1 MSYILISFPCKSIKK
16 YFWTNP
22 NVILLDEEGFLK
34 YSLKNKTRE
43 YLVNNNNFSDVSKI
57 RQLLNWWTPVLE
69 RWQGTSILNE
79 QKRIRYLFLINEILS
94 ILKEYN
100 IKNVIQITAVPHH
113 IDNLLVSIACNI
125 ELINEFTLYPNVFD
139 GRLVPLIQKGSI
151 FDRKVFKY
159 KKSKI
164 NYDIIIDDFL
174 NNYKKG
180 NPPSINSKPN
190 FFKTSFELTALMI
203 YVKGVKSLFKPITNQ
218 CLELNNFKTNEDD
231 FSFKDRLIL
240 VREQKRFLK
249 LYKRISI
256 ENTIFKNIIKSKK
269 IFIITAHY
277 QPEATS
283 FPEGGDFYNHFDI
296 AMKIRSLG
304 YKDVIYYKEHPA
316 SKFYTDF
323 PSIFL
328 TKVSLYKNITYLNA
342 LEALNCQFINQDFDL
357 NINTEYSENFI
368 PISIGGTIAIERALN
383 GYKTIL
389 FGEPY
394 FKDMPGVI
402 HVKDINSKDDLINI
416 DTRFSAV
423 IKEKSRIY
431 LKNLLDNNTIK
442 NSTGIGTG
450 KKDTDIDL
458 KEMDSLINYILH
470 H

>member
-203 YVKGVKSLFKPITNQ
+203 YVKGVKSLFKPITN
-218 CLELNNFKTNEDD
+218 
-231 FSFKDRLIL
+231 
-240 VREQKRFLK
+240 
-249 LYKRISI
+249 
-256 ENTIFKNIIKSKK
+256 
-269 IFIITAHY
+269 
-277 QPEATS
+277 
-283 FPEGGDFYNHFDI
+283 
-296 AMKIRSLG
+296 
-304 YKDVIYYKEHPA
+304 
-316 SKFYTDF
+316 
-323 PSIFL
+323 
-328 TKVSLYKNITYLNA
+328 NA
-342 LEALNCQFINQDFDL
+342 LN
-357 NINTEYSENFI
+357 
-368 PISIGGTIAIERALN
+368 
-383 GYKTIL
+383 
-389 FGEPY
+389 
-394 FKDMPGVI
+394 
-402 HVKDINSKDDLINI
+402 
-416 DTRFSAV
+416 
-423 IKEKSRIY
+423 
-431 LKNLLDNNTIK
+431 
-442 NSTGIGTG
+442 
-450 KKDTDIDL
+450 
-458 KEMDSLINYILH
+458 
-470 H
+470 